1 MGLTTAIF
9 TSLSG
14 MSSNSES
21 ISVTGNNIAN
31 VNTTGFKASRLSFE
45 TQISKNLHSGTAPTA
60 TLGGTN
66 PSQVGMGT
74 RVSAVTRNFTSGSLQ
89 VTGLNTDLAI
99 EGNGFFVLGLDGTAR
114 YTRDGS
120 FSLDKDSNL
129 VSAGGGLVQGY
140 GIDSDFNVV
149 EGVTKNINIPIGD
162 LTLAEATKTVTFSG
176 NLDTRGDL
184 ATMGA
189 LITSGPIYT
198 DDAQQT
204 LALATD
210 TLTSIFGD
218 TGAALFADGDVI
230 TLSGAL
236 KGGSTLPDHTFEVG
250 AANTTGSNM
259 SGTTLEDFMGF
270 LEDALGINTSVGGGA
285 TLSATGEL
293 TIEGN
298 TGLSNNLEVQASNII
313 VNKSTSPRLPFEL
326 TQQAI
331 ARGESVRTA
340 FVAFD
345 SLGAAMVIDMHMV
358 LEAKPATGTQWRFYL
373 ESEEDT
379 GLDRVLGTGTVEF
392 DNVGQII
399 SVTNPEFMIDRSGTG
414 AFSPQQLTI
423 DFEDSVGGVT
433 AFAAPSQ
440 LSVISQ
446 DGSGV
451 GTLEDFT
458 VLEDGTVV
466 GVFSNSLQR
475 NLSRIALAQF
485 SNPNGL
491 EEVGGNLYRV
501 TDSSGTAMVGHPG
514 IGGLGQIMSG
524 TLELSNVE
532 LSQEFI
538 SLIAASTGFTAN
550 SRVMTT
556 SDRLIQE
563 LLSAVR

>member
-1 MGLTTAIF
+1 M
-9 TSLSG
+9 
-14 MSSNSES
+14 
-21 ISVTGNNIAN
+21 
-31 VNTTGFKASRLSFE
+31 
-45 TQISKNLHSGTAPTA
+45 
-60 TLGGTN
+60 
-66 PSQVGMGT
+66 
-74 RVSAVTRNFTSGSLQ
+74 
-89 VTGLNTDLAI
+89 D
-99 EGNGFFVLGLDGTAR
+99 
-114 YTRDGS
+114 
-120 FSLDKDSNL
+120 
-129 VSAGGGLVQGY
+129 
-140 GIDSDFNVV
+140 
-149 EGVTKNINIPIGD
+149 
-162 LTLAEATKTVTFSG
+162 
-176 NLDTRGDL
+176 
-184 ATMGA
+184 
-189 LITSGPIYT
+189 
-198 DDAQQT
+198 
-204 LALATD
+204 
-210 TLTSIFGD
+210 
-218 TGAALFADGDVI
+218 
-230 TLSGAL
+230 
-236 KGGSTLPDHTFEVG
+236 
-250 AANTTGSNM
+250 
-259 SGTTLEDFMGF
+259 F
-270 LEDALGINTSVGGGA
+270 LEDALGINTSAGGGA
-285 TLSATGEL
+285 TLSATGDL

-532 LSQEFI
+532 LSQEYI